1 MAFRYKIVVTRK
13 RGKKRGGRGFSR
25 EELKKIGISQ
35 KQALKLKLP
44 IDLRRRSI
52 NEQNV
57 NLLKQQIK
65 EKKTMYEYLSEITRH
80 VLLGSI
86 KPKPGIKVEEVIEN
100 IIHKTLGV

>member
-1 MAFRYKIVVTRK
+1 MVFRSKIVVARK

-57 NLLKQQIK
+57 DILKQQMK
-65 EKKTMYEYLSEITRH
+65 EKKTKHRK
-80 VLLGSI
+80 V
-86 KPKPGIKVEEVIEN
+86 KPKKRAS
-100 IIHKTLGV
+100 